1 MQHATETHKQYQ
13 CRHIFTDGRRCASP
27 CLRQEEF
34 CYYHHT
40 TRKPVANPKQRR
52 SRSSTFHLP
61 LPEDR
66 SAIQASIGE
75 VLQRI
80 AANDID
86 PRRAGL
92 LLYGLQIASLNL
104 PKQQNTQR
112 KARPEPVETVEEI
125 TIDPTL
131 GVLAPRAEVETTK
144 RKSTVGELLERMML
158 SDEAKTAAQEP
169 ATIPTLQATADRSD
183 PHESP
188 RRHNVRSNLE
198 LMVVGVTS
206 RKRIDCRHVNVARGR
221 SQRNS
226 HRHPENFARQTRLEH
241 SQSISSSQ
249 YSQRYSRTTS
259 LPHIG
264 YAECRAFPWEGR
276 KEHLGLKNALL
287 SNRRRIGRNSHMIHR
302 KEQSAPFP
310 SRHQLRLPPFRQV
323 KCQPGPCARL
333 PEDIKLRVIRKE

>member
-1 MQHATETHKQYQ
+1 MQHTTETPKQYQ

-40 TRKPVANPKQRR
+40 TRKPIANPKQRR

-66 SAIQASIGE
+66 SAIQSSIGE

-80 AANDID
+80 ASNDID

-104 PKQQNTQR
+104 PKTQPTG
-112 KARPEPVETVEEI
+112 KTAAEPQTANQIVEEI
-125 TIDPTL
+125 TIHPTL
-131 GVLAPRAEVETTK
+131 GVLAPRTEVSEITK
-144 RKSTVGELLERMML
+144 PKSIVAQLLERRML
-158 SDEAKTAAQEP
+158 SDDEAKAAAQEP

-188 RRHNVRSNLE
+188 RRHNMRSNLE
-198 LMVVGVTS
+198 LMVLGVTS
-206 RKRIDCRHVNVARGR
+206 RRRIDCQHLNVARSR
-221 SQRNS
+221 SPRDS
-226 HRHPENFARQTRLEH
+226 RRHPENFARQTRLQH

-249 YSQRYSRTTS
+249 YSQQYSRTTS
-259 LPHIG
+259 WPHI
-264 YAECRAFPWEGR
+264 
-276 KEHLGLKNALL
+276 
-287 SNRRRIGRNSHMIHR
+287 SNT
-302 KEQSAPFP
+302 E
-310 SRHQLRLPPFRQV
+310 
-323 KCQPGPCARL
+323 
-333 PEDIKLRVIRKE
+333 